1 MLVELRSRDT
11 TIKLFQAALFFA
23 AVAVQAQAPLTI
35 DGVTDK
41 STYTDSVSLR
51 VPSADGYTYSVQLD
65 GDPIPTDASIAVNRM
80 DYHELAVS
88 RTNTTTGAVATN
100 LVRFI
105 LISSER
111 GSPEKGLIKWTPY
124 PPINSTAAEFAGA
137 QLHLMTPQN
146 YPMGLPIPVIAR
158 VDDGQD
164 RALRANGWI
173 NAPGFDAIQILRGHG
188 SGFLPPA
195 THGGALV
202 YDAQLTTL
210 QAPKQI
216 IVEDTTAWTPV
227 SGVLS
232 GTTTWPENS
241 RVFLTANIT
250 IPANASLTV
259 GAGTVVKLNP
269 LVNIT
274 NSGLMV
280 VNGTVDRPVVFTG
293 TNVVWPEVH
302 AGAWGGFLM
311 RGSSATLVANGT
323 IFAGGGGATS
333 FDFSPG
339 SSHKSEQAVL
349 LIHSGAHAYLT
360 NCAIINSAGQVG
372 NGYNCDY
379 SADHCLFQRA
389 ITGGEYAGSSS
400 VVAINH
406 SAMLEFPNDDGV
418 VDSDIADADYDG
430 IYFTEG
436 THILMNSLFG
446 FAKDDAIDS
455 GSGGAGTMWVSNCWV
470 ESALHEAHAWSG
482 GGRVA
487 RSFDTV
493 LINSGQGIENGWS
506 TGNGSPLCFAD
517 HLLTTGN
524 SVGARVG
531 DNYDWNYTGTL
542 TLTNSLIL
550 NNYRDVFLKTW
561 NSVKT
566 GLDTNSW
573 VDRVLQVDFR
583 GNQATTV
590 DARFPG
596 NLPWNPAIDGWQLA
610 HWMTTPPD
618 APVGIGLGVRTNRF
632 AMASLFSGIPVRLS
646 SFTTNFVSVDYTFV
660 TTNGPLAEGTLTF
673 APGETV
679 KSIYPAGFDAAA
691 QSQVEVVLSNPVR
704 GELTGRTNLLFTGIV
719 AAPQIALTVTTNR
732 CSSWRLAEGVFV
744 SLTAPSAM
752 PVNVDYAFESLTG
765 PVSSGTLVFNPLEI
779 RRQIYLTGGNLF
791 DYDLLTLTVSN
802 PTNAALTGITRVT
815 YASSNAPLTLALA
828 LTSNPANLDGFGTGV
843 PVTLSGPATISGV
856 SVDFQIEGNGGAV
869 TNGTLSFGVG
879 EVTRLILAPTINP
892 AQHDLIKVT
901 LLNPVKAAL
910 SGPTTGYYVRTPATP
925 TTDPVTLVDRGNRSL
940 WSYNDTG
947 IYPGANWMTTSFDD
961 SAWPT
966 GGAPLGYNDSGVPMT
981 TTNSY
986 GPSSSSKHIAYYYRH
1001 YFNVTNAASL
1011 SAVTFNLLRDDGAVV
1026 YLNGTNIYRENMP
1039 ATLTQTTTASTNVGG
1054 ASTIYRATTFD
1065 AKALPLLEGPNV
1077 VAVEIHQNNAGS
1089 SDIVLD
1095 LEIIATPTPLPPS
1108 PQPLYYGRF
1117 ESGLTLVWSD
1127 DSFELLQAA
1136 NVTGPWTTNS
1146 ASGVFD
1152 ASPTNS
1158 QSFFKLRSP

>member
-1 MLVELRSRDT
+1 MFMEFRLRETTVRLV
-11 TIKLFQAALFFA
+11 QAALVFA
-23 AVAVQAQAPLTI
+23 TAAVQAQAPLTI

-41 STYTDSVSLR
+41 STYADSVSLR
-51 VPSADGYTYSVQLD
+51 VPSTDGYTYSLRLD
-65 GDPIPTDASIAVNRM
+65 DDPMPTDAYIAVNRM

-105 LISSER
+105 VISSER
-111 GSPEKGLIKWTPY
+111 GNPEKGLIKWTPY

-137 QLHLMTPQN
+137 RLHLMTPQD
-146 YPMGLPIPVIAR
+146 YPLGLPIPVIAR

-164 RALRANGWI
+164 RAVRANGWI
-173 NAPGFDAIQILRGHG
+173 TAPGFDAIQILRGHG

-195 THGGALV
+195 THGGMLA
-202 YDAQLTTL
+202 YGAQLTTL
-210 QAPKQI
+210 EAPKQI
-216 IVEDTTAWTPV
+216 LIEDTTVWTPV

-232 GTTTWPENS
+232 GANTWPENS

-274 NSGLMV
+274 NSGVMV
-280 VNGTVDRPVVFTG
+280 VNGTVDRPVVFTA

-311 RGSSATLVANGT
+311 RGSSATLLANGT
-323 IFAGGGGATS
+323 ILAGGGGATS

-360 NCAIINSAGQVG
+360 NCAIINTAGQVG

-400 VVAINH
+400 VVTINH
-406 SAMLEFPNDDGV
+406 SAMIEFPNDDGV
-418 VDSDIADADYDG
+418 VDADIADADYDG

-436 THILMNSLFG
+436 RHILMNSLFG

-487 RSFDTV
+487 QSYDIV

-506 TGNGSPLCFAD
+506 TGNNSPICFAD

-550 NNYRDVFLKTW
+550 NNYRDIFLKTW
-561 NSVKT
+561 NAVKT
-566 GLDTNSW
+566 GPDTNSW

-583 GNQATTV
+583 GNQATTI

-596 NLPWNPAIDGWQLA
+596 NLPWNPSTDGWQLA

-618 APVGIGLGVRTNRF
+618 APVGIGLAVRTNRSALANVF
-632 AMASLFSGIPVRLS
+632 DGIPVRLS
-646 SFTTNFVSVDYTFV
+646 SFTTNFVSVDYAFV

-679 KSIYPAGFDAAA
+679 KNIYPAGFDATA
-691 QSQVEVVLSNPVR
+691 QSQVEIVLSDPVR
-704 GELTGRTNLLFTGIV
+704 GELTGRTNLIFSGSV
-719 AAPQIALTVTTNR
+719 AAPQASLMVITNR
-732 CSSWRLAEGVFV
+732 YSSWRLAEGVFV
-744 SLTAPSAM
+744 SLTAPSAL
-752 PVNVDYAFESLTG
+752 PVSLDYTFESLTG
-765 PVSSGTLVFNPLEI
+765 LVLSGTLVFNPVET
-779 RRQIYLTGGNLF
+779 RKQIYFTGGNLF
-791 DYDLLTLTVSN
+791 DY
-802 PTNAALTGITRVT
+802 
-815 YASSNAPLTLALA
+815 
-828 LTSNPANLDGFGTGV
+828 
-843 PVTLSGPATISGV
+843 
-856 SVDFQIEGNGGAV
+856 
-869 TNGTLSFGVG
+869 
-879 EVTRLILAPTINP
+879 
-892 AQHDLIKVT
+892 DLIKVT
-901 LLNPVKAAL
+901 LLNPVKAAF
-910 SGPTTGYYVRTPATP
+910 SGPTTCYYVRTPATP
-925 TTDPVTLVDRGNRSL
+925 TTNPVTLVSRGSRSV

-947 IYPGANWMTTSFDD
+947 VYPGGNWMTAGFNDA
-961 SAWPT
+961 AWRS
-966 GGAPLGYNDSGVPMT
+966 GGAPLGYSDDNGLMT

-986 GPSSSSKHIAYYYRH
+986 GPNSSSKYIAYYYRH
-1001 YFNVTNAASL
+1001 YFDITNAASF
-1011 SAVTFNLLRDDGAVV
+1011 SSVTFNLRRDDGAVV
-1026 YLNGTNIYRENMP
+1026 YLNGTNVYRENMP
-1039 ATLTQTTTASTNVGG
+1039 ATVTHTSTASTNVSGTP
-1054 ASTIYRATTFD
+1054 TIYRATTFD
-1065 AKALPLLEGPNV
+1065 ASALPLLEGPNV

-1089 SDIVLD
+1089 SDIILD
-1095 LEIIATPTPLPPS
+1095 LEIIGTPRPPPPS

-1117 ESGLTLVWSD
+1117 ERGLTLVWSD
-1127 DSFELLQAA
+1127 DSFQLLQAT
-1136 NVTGPWTTNS
+1136 NVTGPWTTNPT
-1146 ASGVFD
+1146 SGVF
-1152 ASPTNS
+1152 SPLPTNS
-1158 QSFFKLRSP
+1158 QSFFKLGHP